1 VKFNLFIESV
11 REKGNSHFSDNQLST
26 DVILIDQI
34 SHPINNDRRELFYK
48 YAESK
53 EVIQKFKNIV
63 IGEIVNFT
71 EKKSVTHF
79 EYKKG
84 TKKSFVEDQRSI
96 LSIADK
102 IRRNFKRVIIFS
114 IGGSNLGP
122 SLMNDIFN
130 KCDLDII
137 FITGSDPDEYC
148 NIQIQDD
155 DALVISSK
163 SFGTLETLSSYKE
176 VCGNNFY
183 HNTFAITGNK
193 SKALGF
199 GIHEENIV
207 SFDSSTGGRFS
218 IWSPINLVLCLLE
231 GEKGYKDFLQGGKEM
246 DDACMKSPE
255 DNPAFQ
261 LSVQDVIYNNLLNM
275 ETTLVVNY
283 DYKLR
288 NFISFAQQVEMES
301 NGKSI
306 DSSNNKVDYQTGSII
321 WGGYGPKSQH
331 SFFQHVFQGTKHS
344 NKYFI
349 CSKSNKLNYKQMVA
363 QIESLVQGNEKETD
377 IHKKTN
383 VSGATIIQLSDLSPY
398 SIGQLL
404 SLWENKTIFNSIFWN
419 INAFDQW
426 GVELGKINT
435 KKQL

>member
-1 VKFNLFIESV
+1 MKFNSFIDSL
-11 REKGNSHFSDNQLST
+11 REIKASQLSNKKLST
-26 DVILIDQI
+26 DGICIDQI

-48 YAESK
+48 YAEANK
-53 EVIQKFKNIV
+53 VIQKFKDIV
-63 IGEIVNFT
+63 VGEIANFT

-79 EYKKG
+79 EYKKA
-84 TKKSFVEDQRSI
+84 TKKDFIEDQGQV
-96 LSIADK
+96 LSLAKRIK
-102 IRRNFKRVIIFS
+102 KNFKRIIIFS

-122 SLMNDIFN
+122 ALMNDIFN
-130 KCDLDII
+130 KYDLDII
-137 FITGSDPDEYC
+137 FITGSDPDEYF
-148 NIQIQDD
+148 NVQIQDD

-176 VCGNNFY
+176 VCGNDYY
-183 HNTFAITGNK
+183 HNTFAITANK
-193 SKALGF
+193 SKALDF
-199 GIHEENIV
+199 GVYEENIV

-261 LSVQDVIYNNLLNM
+261 LSVQDVIYNNLLNA

-288 NFISFAQQVEMES
+288 NFVSFAQQAEMES
-301 NGKSI
+301 NGKSV

-321 WGGYGPKSQH
+321 WGGYGPESQH
-331 SFFQHVFQGTKHS
+331 SFFQHVFQGTKQS

-363 QIESLVQGNEKETD
+363 QIESLIQGNEQEKD

-383 VSGATIIQLSDLSPY
+383 TSGATKIELIDLSPY

-419 INAFDQW
+419 TNAFDQW

>member
-1 VKFNLFIESV
+1 MKFNSLIQSLKEI
-11 REKGNSHFSDNQLST
+11 KTPQFSNYKLST
-26 DVILIDQI
+26 NAITIDQI
-34 SHPINNDRRELFYK
+34 SHPINNERKKLFYE
-48 YAESK
+48 YAEAND
-53 EVIQKFKNIV
+53 VIQKLKNIV
-63 IGEIVNFT
+63 TGEISNFT
-71 EKKSVTHF
+71 ENKSATHF

-84 TKKSFVEDQRSI
+84 AKKSFIEDQMQV
-96 LSIADK
+96 LSLSDNIK
-102 IRRNFKRVIIFS
+102 KNFKRVIFFS

-122 SLMNDIFN
+122 SLMSDIFGKN
-130 KCDLDII
+130 NLDLI
-137 FITGSDPDEYC
+137 FITGSDPDEYS
-148 NIQIQDD
+148 NIHIKDS

-163 SFGTLETLSSYKE
+163 SFGTLETLTSYRE
-176 VCGNNFY
+176 LCGHDFY
-183 HNTFAITGNK
+183 KKTFAITANK
-193 SKALGF
+193 SKALEF

-231 GEKGYKDFLQGGKEM
+231 GEKGYRDFLKGGKEM
-246 DDACMKSPE
+246 DDACLESPR

-261 LSVQDVIYNNLLNM
+261 LSIQDIIYNNLLDV

-288 NFISFAQQVEMES
+288 NFINFAQQVEMES

-306 DSSNNKVDYQTGSII
+306 DLLDNKVDYETGSII
-321 WGGYGPKSQH
+321 WGGYGPESQH
-331 SFFQHVFQGTKHS
+331 SFFQHVFQGTKQS

-349 CSKSNKLNYKQMVA
+349 CSNSKKLNFKQMIA
-363 QIESLVQGNEKETD
+363 QIESLVHGNEEEKD

-383 VSGATIIQLSDLSPY
+383 VSGATKIELNDLSPY

-419 INAFDQW
+419 TNAFDQW

>member
-1 VKFNLFIESV
+1 MKFNSFIKSLG
-11 REKGNSHFSDNQLST
+11 EKGNSQFSDNHLTT
-26 DVILIDQI
+26 DVICIDQI
-34 SHPINNDRRELFYK
+34 SHPINIDRRELFYK
-48 YAESK
+48 YAEAN
-53 EVIQKFKNIV
+53 EIIQKFNNIV
-63 IGEIVNFT
+63 IGEIGNFT

-84 TKKSFVEDQRSI
+84 TKKNFLEDQGNI
-96 LSIADK
+96 LSIAEK
-102 IRRNFKRVIIFS
+102 IKRNFRRVIIFS

-130 KCDLDII
+130 KHDLEII
-137 FITGSDPDEYC
+137 FITGSDPDEYS
-148 NIQIQDD
+148 NIKIQDD

-176 VCGNNFY
+176 VCGNSFY
-183 HNTFAITGNK
+183 NNTFVITANK
-193 SKALGF
+193 SRALDF
-199 GIHEENIV
+199 GVYEGNIV

-246 DDACMKSPE
+246 DDACLKSPE

-261 LSVQDVIYNNLLNM
+261 LSVQDIIYNNLLNK

-306 DSSNNKVDYQTGSII
+306 DSNNNKVDYQTGSII
-321 WGGYGPKSQH
+321 WGGYGPISQH
-331 SFFQHVFQGTKHS
+331 SFFQHVFQGTKQS

-363 QIESLVQGNEKETD
+363 QIESLIQGNQQEGD

-383 VSGATIIQLSDLSPY
+383 ISGVTKIELSDLSPY

-419 INAFDQW
+419 TNAFDQW

>member
-1 VKFNLFIESV
+1 MKFNSFIESL
-11 REKGNSHFSDNQLST
+11 RKRDNSQFSDNQLTT
-26 DVILIDQI
+26 DVISIDQI

-48 YAESK
+48 YAEVK
-53 EVIQKFKNIV
+53 EVIQKFNNIV

-84 TKKSFVEDQRSI
+84 NKVNFVADQKNI
-96 LSIADK
+96 LSIAEK
-102 IRRNFKRVIIFS
+102 IRGNFKRVIIFS

-130 KCDLDII
+130 NHDLEII
-137 FITGSDPDEYC
+137 FITGSDPDEYS

-155 DALVISSK
+155 DAFVISSK

-176 VCGNNFY
+176 VCGNDFFDK
-183 HNTFAITGNK
+183 TFAITANK
-193 SKALGF
+193 SKALDF
-199 GIHEENIV
+199 GVYEENIV

-246 DDACMKSPE
+246 DDACLKTPE

-261 LSVQDVIYNNLLNM
+261 LSVQDIIYNNLLNV

-321 WGGYGPKSQH
+321 WGGYGPESQH
-331 SFFQHVFQGTKHS
+331 SFFQHVFQGTKQS

-349 CSKSNKLNYKQMVA
+349 CSQSNKLNYKQMIA
-363 QIESLVQGNEKETD
+363 QIESLVQGNGHEID

-383 VSGATIIQLSDLSPY
+383 ISGATKIELKDLSPY

-419 INAFDQW
+419 TNAFDQW

>member
-1 VKFNLFIESV
+1 MKFNSFIEIL
-11 REKGNSHFSDNQLST
+11 RGKGNSQFSDNQLST
-26 DVILIDQI
+26 DVICIDQI

-48 YAESK
+48 YAEAN
-53 EVIQKFKNIV
+53 EVIQKFNNIV
-63 IGEIVNFT
+63 IGEIGNFT

-79 EYKKG
+79 EYKKR
-84 TKKSFVEDQRSI
+84 TRKNFVEDQSNVLCI
-96 LSIADK
+96 TEK
-102 IRRNFKRVIIFS
+102 IKRNFKRVIIFS

-130 KCDLDII
+130 ECDLEII
-137 FITGSDPDEYC
+137 FITGSDPDEYSC
-148 NIQIQDD
+148 IQIQED

-176 VCGNNFY
+176 VCGKNFY
-183 HNTFAITGNK
+183 HNTFAITANK
-193 SKALGF
+193 YKALDF
-199 GIHEENIV
+199 GVHEENIV
-207 SFDSSTGGRFS
+207 TFDSSTGGRFS
-218 IWSPINLVLCLLE
+218 IWSPINLVLCLLG
-231 GEKGYKDFLQGGKEM
+231 GEKGYKDFLHGGKKM
-246 DDACMKSPE
+246 DDACLKSPE
-255 DNPAFQ
+255 ENPAFQ
-261 LSVQDVIYNNLLNM
+261 LSVQDIIYNNLLNI

-306 DSSNNKVDYQTGSII
+306 DSNNNKVDYQTGSII
-321 WGGYGPKSQH
+321 WGGYGPESQH
-331 SFFQHVFQGTKHS
+331 SFFQHVFQGTKKS

-363 QIESLVQGNEKETD
+363 QIESLVHGNEQETD

-383 VSGATIIQLSDLSPY
+383 VSGATKIELKDLSPHT
-398 SIGQLL
+398 IGQLI
-404 SLWENKTIFNSIFWN
+404 SLWENKTILNSIFWN
-419 INAFDQW
+419 TNAFDQW

>member
-1 VKFNLFIESV
+1 MKFNSFIKSL
-11 REKGNSHFSDNQLST
+11 REKDNSQFSDNQLST
-26 DVILIDQI
+26 DVICIDQI
-34 SHPINNDRRELFYK
+34 FQPVNNDRRELFYK
-48 YAESK
+48 YAEAN
-53 EVIQKFKNIV
+53 EVIQKFNNIV
-63 IGEIVNFT
+63 IGEIANFT

-84 TKKSFVEDQRSI
+84 TKRNFVDDQRNV
-96 LSIADK
+96 LSITEK
-102 IRRNFKRVIIFS
+102 IKRNFKRVVIFS

-130 KCDLDII
+130 KNDLEII
-137 FITGSDPDEYC
+137 FITGSDPDEYS
-148 NIQIQDD
+148 IFQIQED

-163 SFGTLETLSSYKE
+163 SFGTLETLSSYRE

-183 HNTFAITGNK
+183 HNTFAITANK
-193 SKALGF
+193 SKALDF
-199 GIHEENIV
+199 GVHEENIV

-218 IWSPINLVLCLLE
+218 IWSPINVVLCLLE
-231 GEKGYKDFLQGGKEM
+231 GEKGYKDFLEGGKEM
-246 DDACMKSPE
+246 DDACLKSPE

-261 LSVQDVIYNNLLNM
+261 LSVQDIIYNNLLNI
-275 ETTLVVNY
+275 ETTLLVNY

-288 NFISFAQQVEMES
+288 NFINFAQQVEMES

-306 DSSNNKVDYQTGSII
+306 DSNNNKVDYQTGSII
-321 WGGYGPKSQH
+321 WGGYGPESQH
-331 SFFQHVFQGTKHS
+331 SFFQHVFQGTKLS

-349 CSKSNKLNYKQMVA
+349 CSKSNKLNYKQMIA
-363 QIESLVQGNEKETD
+363 QIESLVKGNEQETD

-383 VSGATIIQLSDLSPY
+383 ISGATKIELKDLSPY

-404 SLWENKTIFNSIFWN
+404 SLWENKTIYNSIFWN
-419 INAFDQW
+419 TNAFDQW

>member
-1 VKFNLFIESV
+1 MKFNSFIQSLKEIRASQ
-11 REKGNSHFSDNQLST
+11 SSDKQLST
-26 DVILIDQI
+26 DVITIDQI
-34 SHPINNDRRELFYK
+34 SHPINNDRRKFFYK
-48 YAESK
+48 YAEVNK
-53 EVIQKFKNIV
+53 VIQKFNNIV
-63 IGEIVNFT
+63 IGEMSNFT
-71 EKKSVTHF
+71 EKKSVSHF
-79 EYKKG
+79 EYKRG
-84 TKKSFVEDQRSI
+84 TKKNFSEDKMQI
-96 LSIADK
+96 LSLGDK

-122 SLMNDIFN
+122 SLMNDVFN
-130 KCDLDII
+130 KYDLDIL
-137 FITGSDPDEYC
+137 FITGSDPDEYS
-148 NIQIQDD
+148 NIQIEDE

-163 SFGTLETLSSYKE
+163 SFGTIETLSSYRD
-176 VCGNNFY
+176 VCGVDFFDQ
-183 HNTFAITGNK
+183 TFAITANK
-193 SKALGF
+193 PKALDF
-199 GIHEENIV
+199 GVHEENIV

-231 GEKGYKDFLQGGKEM
+231 GEKGYKDFLRGGKERE
-246 DDACMKSPE
+246 DACLKSSD

-261 LSVQDVIYNNLLNM
+261 LSVQDIIYNNLLNV

-288 NFISFAQQVEMES
+288 NFMRFAQQVEMES

-306 DSSNNKVDYQTGSII
+306 DSNNKKVDYQTGSII
-321 WGGYGPKSQH
+321 WGGYGPESQH
-331 SFFQHVFQGTKHS
+331 SFFQHVFQGTKQT

-349 CSKSNKLNYKQMVA
+349 CSKNNKLNYKQMVA
-363 QIESLVQGNEKETD
+363 QIESLVNGNESEKD

-383 VSGATIIQLSDLSPY
+383 ISGVTKIELNDLSPY

-419 INAFDQW
+419 TNAFDQW

>member
-1 VKFNLFIESV
+1 MKFNPFIESL
-11 REKGNSHFSDNQLST
+11 REKDNSQFSDNQLST
-26 DVILIDQI
+26 DVICIEQI

-48 YAESK
+48 YAEVND
-53 EVIQKFKNIV
+53 VIQKFNNII
-63 IGEIVNFT
+63 IGEIGNFT

-84 TKKSFVEDQRSI
+84 TKKDFVEDQRNV
-96 LSIADK
+96 LSITEK
-102 IRRNFKRVIIFS
+102 INRNFKRVIIFS

-122 SLMNDIFN
+122 SLMYDIFN
-130 KCDLDII
+130 KHDLEII
-137 FITGSDPDEYC
+137 FITGSDPDEYSS
-148 NIQIQDD
+148 IQIQED

-183 HNTFAITGNK
+183 HNTFAITANK
-193 SKALGF
+193 SKALDF
-199 GIHEENIV
+199 GVYDENIV

-231 GEKGYKDFLQGGKEM
+231 GEKGYKDFLVGGKEM
-246 DDACMKSPE
+246 DDACLERPE

-261 LSVQDVIYNNLLNM
+261 LSVQDIIYNNLLNV

-306 DSSNNKVDYQTGSII
+306 DSNNNKVDYQTGSII
-321 WGGYGPKSQH
+321 WGGYGPESQH
-331 SFFQHVFQGTKHS
+331 SFFQHVFQGTKQS

-363 QIESLVQGNEKETD
+363 QIESLVQGNEHEAD
-377 IHKKTN
+377 IHKKIN
-383 VSGATIIQLSDLSPY
+383 ISGATKIELCDLSPY

-404 SLWENKTIFNSIFWN
+404 SLWENKTILNSILWN
-419 INAFDQW
+419 TNAFDQW

-435 KKQL
+435 EKQL